1 MPPSYTSA
9 QKAAISQYVALT
21 QTDKTTAAKLL
32 KQYNWDVQTAAN
44 SFFSGGSNMAS
55 NPHKAKL
62 TKLFDSYRENPAEE
76 PDEVNMEGMG
86 NMMGDMNVNME
97 SVDLLVFSELV
108 QSPTLGKVTREG
120 FVDGLSQEGTPDT
133 SRIASLIA
141 SRSAA
146 LSSSDRTILK
156 KVYKHTF
163 LIAKAQGS
171 KSIPLEAAIEY
182 WRLLFS
188 SPSLDWSTP
197 NNPWLE
203 WWIEFL
209 QEKWKKSVNKDMW
222 DQTLSFADKTLKDD
236 SLSWW
241 SEDSAWP
248 GVIDEFVAWVKEKR
262 GGGEEMDT
270 S

>member
-1 MPPSYTSA
+1 MPPSYSSA
-9 QKAAISQYVALT
+9 QKAAIQQYVALT
-21 QTDKTTAAKLL
+21 QSDKTTAAKLL
-32 KQYNWDVQTAAN
+32 KQYNWDVQAAAN
-44 SFFSGGSNMAS
+44 SFFSGGSHNAS

-62 TKLFDSYRENPAEE
+62 TKLFESYRENPAEE

-86 NMMGDMNVNME
+86 KMMSDMDVNME

-120 FVDGLSQEGTPDT
+120 FVGSLAQEGVSEP
-133 SRIASLIA
+133 SRIAQLIA
-141 SRSAA
+141 SRSSA
-146 LSSSDRTILK
+146 LQSTDRTTLK
-156 KVYKHTF
+156 KTYKHTF
-163 LIAKAQGS
+163 QIAKAQGS

-188 SPSLDWSTP
+188 APSLVWETQDT
-197 NNPWLE
+197 PWLE

-222 DQTLSFADKTLKDD
+222 DQTLSFADRTLKDET
-236 SLSWW
+236 LAWW

-248 GVIDEFVAWVKEKR
+248 GVIDEFVGWVKERR
-262 GGGEEMDT
+262 GGEQMDV